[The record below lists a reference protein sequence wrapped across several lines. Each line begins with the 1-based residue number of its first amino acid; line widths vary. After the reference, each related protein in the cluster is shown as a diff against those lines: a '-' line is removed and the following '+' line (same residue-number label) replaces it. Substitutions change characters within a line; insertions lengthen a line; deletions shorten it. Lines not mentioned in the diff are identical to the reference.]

1 MEKIIIV
8 GMDEENGIGKDE
20 DIPWHYSEDMKHF
33 REETTG
39 HTVLMG
45 RTTFN
50 SLPDD
55 YRPLPDRE
63 TIVLTRSG
71 LEEEYS
77 SVAEASSLEEA
88 YDKAGSPLY
97 IAGGSSVYRQ
107 TLEDA
112 DELVVTRIPGTHD
125 CDSFFPEI
133 DSSWIKEREKD
144 LGELTVEYFKKK

>member
-8 GMDEENGIGKDE
+8 GMDEENGIGKDGG
-20 DIPWHYSEDMKHF
+20 IPWHYSEDMKHF
-33 REETTG
+33 RDETTG

-63 TIVLTRSG
+63 TVVLTRSG
-71 LEEEYS
+71 LKEEYG
-77 SVAEASSLEEA
+77 SVEEASSLEEA
-88 YDKAGSPLY
+88 YDKADSPLY
-97 IAGGSSVYRQ
+97 IAGGSSVYSQ
-107 TLEDA
+107 TIDDA
-112 DELVVTRIPGTHD
+112 ERLIVTRIPGIHD

-133 DSSWIKEREKD
+133 DDSWEKEREKD
-144 LGELTVEYFKKK
+144 LGELTVEYFRRN

>member
-8 GMDEENGIGKDE
+8 GMDEENGIGKND
-20 DIPWHYSEDMKHF
+20 DIPWHYSEDLKHF
-33 REETTG
+33 KDETTG

-55 YRPLPDRE
+55 YRPLPNRE

-71 LEEEYS
+71 LEEEYRT
-77 SVAEASSLEEA
+77 VEEASSLEEA
-88 YDKAGSPLY
+88 YSKADSPLY

-107 TLEDA
+107 TIDDA
-112 DELVVTRIPGTHD
+112 EKLIVTRIPGKHD
-125 CDSFFPEI
+125 CDSFFPDI
-133 DSSWIKEREKD
+133 DDSWIKDMEKD
-144 LGELTVEYFKKK
+144 LGELTVEYFRKK